1 MRFAACTMSD
11 GLVLLQGESLRK
23 HYRRGV
29 GRALIRAVD
38 GVDVVI
44 RAGECLALV
53 GESGSGK
60 TTLGRLLV
68 RLIEPTAGRVLFEG
82 SDLKELGTAELLGV
96 RRRMQIVFQSSS
108 RSLDPRMRANAQ
120 VAEPLEV
127 HCPELRRQE
136 IEGRVRAV
144 MSEVGLSPAQMTSYP
159 HELSGGQ
166 QQRVAIARSLVL
178 SPELLVADE
187 PASALDACTAAQ
199 IADLLERLQI
209 ERRLA
214 VLLITHDLRFARRLS
229 HRTAVM
235 SRGRIVEEGLTA
247 ALCADPLHPYTRLL
261 LRGES
266 SHAGDS

>member
-1 MRFAACTMSD
+1 MSD
-11 GLVLLQGESLRK
+11 RALLLQGESLRK

-29 GRALIRAVD
+29 GRTIIRAVD
-38 GVDVVI
+38 GVDVGI
-44 RAGECLALV
+44 RAGECVALV

-68 RLIEPTAGRVLFEG
+68 RLIVPTEGRVLFEG
-82 SDLKELGTAELLGV
+82 TDLNELSSTELLGV
-96 RRRMQIVFQSSS
+96 RRRMQIVFQSPS

-127 HCPELRRQE
+127 HFPELRREE

-144 MSEVGLSPAQMTSYP
+144 MAEVGLTAAQMASYP

-166 QQRVAIARSLVL
+166 QQRVAIARALVL
-178 SPELLVADE
+178 SPEVLVADE

-199 IADLLERLQI
+199 IADLLERLQN
-209 ERRLA
+209 ERRMA
-214 VLLITHDLRFARRLS
+214 ILLITHDLRFARRLS

-247 ALCADPLHPYTRLL
+247 ALCADPVHPYTRLL
-261 LRGES
+261 MRGEYAQVGGS
-266 SHAGDS
+266 S

>member
-1 MRFAACTMSD
+1 MSD
-11 GLVLLQGESLRK
+11 EVVLLQGVSLRK

-38 GVDVVI
+38 GVDVAI
-44 RAGECLALV
+44 RVGECVALV

-68 RLIEPTAGRVLFEG
+68 RLIEPTAGRVFFER
-82 SDLKELGTAELLGV
+82 SDLNELGTAELLAL
-96 RRRMQIVFQSSS
+96 RRRMQIVFQSPS
-108 RSLDPRMRANAQ
+108 RSLDPHMRVNAQ

-127 HCPELRRQE
+127 HFPELRREE
-136 IEGRVRAV
+136 IEGRVGAV
-144 MSEVGLSPAQMTSYP
+144 MAEVGLTAAQMASYP

-166 QQRVAIARSLVL
+166 QQRVAIARALVL

-214 VLLITHDLRFARRLS
+214 ILLITHDLRFAQRLS
-229 HRTAVM
+229 RRTAVM
-235 SRGRIVEEGLTA
+235 CRGRIVEEGLTA
-247 ALCADPLHPYTRLL
+247 ALCSDPAHPYTRLL

-266 SHAGDS
+266 SRAGASG